1 VLQLQGHLHQAAEA
15 VREALRLTES
25 QGLGQSPA
33 SAILHI
39 ALANLLC
46 EWNELQQ
53 AQDHLLRG
61 QELSRL
67 GGHHELQRNGGI
79 VLARLRLAQSDPA
92 GALAAISE
100 AEQATAKAEMPLA
113 SAELAAYKARIWL
126 VQGELAAATRWA
138 EEAAHRPGQDHG
150 YTRQIEAVTLARV
163 LFAQGK
169 LDQALSQLTAC
180 QQAAEESGGLGWAVE
195 IGILRALVQ
204 EARGHRAEALA
215 DLERA
220 LAQAEPEGYVQVFL
234 DEGEPLAVLLRR
246 VASRGVARA
255 CAHRLLDALNRTVA
269 KQEQAATPDHFP
281 LVEPLTEREM
291 EVLRL
296 MAAGLS
302 NREIAEELILAMGT
316 VKAHLHNIYGKL
328 DVRGRTQAA
337 ARARELRLL

>member
-1 VLQLQGHLHQAAEA
+1 MA
-15 VREALRLTES
+15 VGTERSGILRK
-25 QGLGQSPA
+25 LG
-33 SAILHI
+33 I
-39 ALANLLC
+39 
-46 EWNELQQ
+46 
-53 AQDHLLRG
+53 QDMN
-61 QELSRL
+61 L
-67 GGHHELQRNGGI
+67 GGFGGSSLWGYPGGEVAAMSQRFF
-79 VLARLRLAQSDPA
+79 VW
-92 GALAAISE
+92 
-100 AEQATAKAEMPLA
+100 TF
-113 SAELAAYKARIWL
+113 AYDEP
-126 VQGELAAATRWA
+126 Q
-138 EEAAHRPGQDHG
+138 PQDHG